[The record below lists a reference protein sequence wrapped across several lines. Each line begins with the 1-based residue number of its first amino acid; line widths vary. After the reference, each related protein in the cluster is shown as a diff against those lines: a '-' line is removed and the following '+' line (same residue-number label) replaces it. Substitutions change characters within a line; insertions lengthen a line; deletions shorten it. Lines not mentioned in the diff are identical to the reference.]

1 MSVEGK
7 MRAAFYEK
15 NGPAREVLKTG
26 EIDTPQPGA
35 GEVRVKLKTSGVN
48 PSDVKAR
55 IGSTRKIAFPRVIP
69 HSDGAGVIDMVGD
82 GVPAARMGE
91 RVWTW
96 NAQWLRPF
104 GTCAE
109 YVTLPSDMAV
119 RLPDKTSFEAGACL
133 GIPAM
138 TAYHAIAVAEAKP
151 GMTLLVSGGA
161 GAVGHYAIQFAKM
174 AGASVITTISSPE
187 KAKLAK
193 AAGADHTIDYKRE
206 NLGERVMALTGKK
219 GVDAVIELD
228 IAANANLMTQ
238 VLRPRGTIVIYGTG
252 APEAQVP
259 LFFFLRNAIA
269 LKFIYVYELTDAER
283 KAALGAIS
291 RVLEAGTLISNV
303 AATFPLA
310 ESVAAHEAVEQGKL
324 LGNVVVTM

>member
-1 MSVEGK
+1 

-15 NGPAREVLKTG
+15 NGPAREVLKLG
-26 EIDTPQPGA
+26 EVDTPHPGPS
-35 GEVRVKLKTSGVN
+35 EVRVKLAASGVN

-69 HSDGAGVIDMVGD
+69 HSDGAGVIDVVGD
-82 GVPAARMGE
+82 GVLAARVGE
-91 RVWTW
+91 RVWVW
-96 NAQWLRPF
+96 NAQWLRAF

-109 YVTLPSDMAV
+109 YVTLPSELAV
-119 RLPDKTSFEAGACL
+119 RLPANTSFEAGACL

-138 TAYHAIAVAEAKP
+138 TAYHAVAVAEAKP
-151 GMTLLVSGGA
+151 GVTLLVSGGA
-161 GAVGHYAIQFAKM
+161 GAVGHYAIQFAKA
-174 AGASVITTISSPE
+174 AGATVITTVSSPE

-206 NLGERVMALTGKK
+206 NVGERVMALTGKK
-219 GVDAVIELD
+219 GVDAVVELD
-228 IAANANLMTQ
+228 ISANAKLMPQ

-252 APEAQVP
+252 APEAEVP

-269 LKFIYVYELTDAER
+269 LKFIYVYELTAAER
-283 KAALGAIS
+283 KAALDAIT
-291 RVLEAGTLISNV
+291 RALEAGTLINNV

-310 ESVAAHEAVEQGKL
+310 DIVAAHEAVEQGKM
-324 LGNVVVTM
+324 LGNVVVTI

>member
-1 MSVEGK
+1 

-15 NGPAREVLKTG
+15 NGPARDVLKVG
-26 EIDTPQPGA
+26 DVDTPRPGP
-35 GEVRVKLKTSGVN
+35 GEVRVKLAASGVN

-82 GVPAARMGE
+82 GVAAARVGE

-96 NAQWLRPF
+96 NAQWLRAF

-109 YVTLPSDMAV
+109 YVALPSETAV
-119 RLPDKTSFEAGACL
+119 RLPDQTSFEAGACL

-138 TAYHAIAVAEAKP
+138 TAYHAVAVAEAKP

-161 GAVGHYAIQFAKM
+161 GGVGHYAIQFAKM
-174 AGASVITTISSPE
+174 AGASVITTISSAE

-206 NLGERVMALTGKK
+206 NVGERVMALTGKK

-228 IAANANLMTQ
+228 IAANARLMPQ
-238 VLRPRGTIVIYGTG
+238 VLRPRGTIVVYGTG
-252 APEAQVP
+252 APEAEVP

-269 LKFIYVYELTDAER
+269 LKFIYVYELTPAER
-283 KAALGAIS
+283 AAALGAIS
-291 RVLEAGTLISNV
+291 RALDAGTLINNV
-303 AATFPLA
+303 AAAFPLA
-310 ESVAAHEAVEQGKL
+310 ESAAAHEAVEQGKA
-324 LGNVVVTM
+324 LGNVVVTI